1 MSKEIL
7 LAVEVIS
14 NEKDIPKEEVFEA
27 LETALATATLRKK
40 FAEGVGVQ
48 VDIDRSTGEYQTYR
62 AWEVLDGDAEEVF
75 MDNPDK
81 ELWLIDAVEIDP
93 EIQAG
98 QFIREEIESVE
109 GRIVAQAVMQVMK
122 YKLRESER
130 AKVATEFADKVG
142 QLVSG
147 IVKRSDRN
155 RIIVDVGNN
164 TDAVVYKEHMIQRDP
179 VRPGDRIRGYLVEIN
194 SENKGPQLILSRT
207 SNEFIKEL
215 FTLEVPEIGEGLI
228 DIMGAAREP
237 GVRAKLAVTSNDPRL
252 DPVGAC
258 VGIRGARVQAVSNEL
273 AGERVDIVIWDE
285 NQAQY
290 VINALAPAEVAS
302 IVVDEDENV
311 MDLAIPEDQ
320 LSKAIGRNG
329 QNVRLASE
337 LTGWTLNVMSI
348 DDFNAK
354 ADVETQKT
362 ATMFKEQ
369 LDVDEEVANILANEG
384 YSSIEEVAYIAAED
398 MEKIDEFEADMVS
411 EIQNRAQDIMMTKAI
426 AREESI
432 ESHVPSDELLKLE
445 GMDERTAFLMAGKG
459 IVTVENLADQAV
471 DEVMEISGIKLDEAT
486 ISAMI
491 MKAREP
497 WFEAEA
503 TKEK

>member
-7 LAVEVIS
+7 QAVEVIS
-14 NEKDIPKEEVFEA
+14 NEKDIPKDEVFEA
-27 LETALATATLRKK
+27 LESALATATLRKK
-40 FAEGVGVQ
+40 FSEDVGVQ
-48 VDIDRSTGEYQTYR
+48 VDIDRITGEYKTYQV
-62 AWEVLDGDAEEVF
+62 WEVLDGDAEDVY
-75 MDNPDK
+75 MDNPEK
-81 ELWLIDAVEIDP
+81 ELWLIDAIEIDP
-93 EIQAG
+93 KIKAG
-98 QFIREEIESVE
+98 EFIREEIESVG

-122 YKLRESER
+122 HKLRESER
-130 AKVATEFADKVG
+130 AKVATEFEGKVG

-164 TDAVVYKEHMIQRDP
+164 ADAVVYKEHMIQRDP
-179 VRPGDRIRGYLVEIN
+179 VRPGDRIRGYLLEIN
-194 SENKGPQLILSRT
+194 TENKGPQLILSRT
-207 SNEFIKEL
+207 SNDFIIEL

-237 GVRAKLAVTSNDPRL
+237 GVRAKLAVSSNDPRL

-302 IVVDEDENV
+302 IVVDEDENA

-320 LSKAIGRNG
+320 LSKAIGRGG

-348 DDFNAK
+348 DEFNAK
-354 ADVETQKT
+354 ADIEIQKT
-362 ATMFKEQ
+362 AKMFKEQ
-369 LDVDEEVANILANEG
+369 LDVDGEVANILANEG
-384 YSSIEEVAYIAAED
+384 YSSIEEVAYISAKE
-398 MEKIDEFEADMVS
+398 MEKIDEFEPEMVS
-411 EIQNRAQDIMMTKAI
+411 EIQNRAQDVMLTKAI
-426 AREESI
+426 VREESI
-432 ESHVPSDELLKLE
+432 ESHVPSDELLKLD

-459 IVTVENLADQAV
+459 IVTVEDLADQAV
-471 DEVMEISGIKLDEAT
+471 DEVMDISGIKLDKAT

-503 TKEK
+503 GEEK